1 MSRDPAFEAYNGLCL
16 AMPNG
21 RTVTGRI
28 IPFPTGLELLELL
41 QIYQVTA
48 IKKDFTKLWTQFLDA
63 TDIAPDQFDGL
74 QIGELCDVIAR
85 FLSHRR
91 TPSTPSSPS
100 SSAAPSP
107 ASLPPAGG

>member
-21 RTVTGRI
+21 RTVRGKL
-28 IPFPTGLELLELL
+28 IPWQDGLELLELL
-41 QIYQVTA
+41 QIYTVTA
-48 IKKDFTKLWTQFLDA
+48 IKRDFTALWERFLA
-63 TDIAPDQFDGL
+63 VSGIAADQFDGL
-74 QIGELCDVIAR
+74 EIGELCDVIKD

-100 SSAAPSP
+100 SSVAAPAPSP
-107 ASLPPAGG
+107 SGG